1 MQAPSVTCLVT
12 IPGGASVG
20 TPSLQRS
27 ATKEKDCLELG
38 SGQRLHDA
46 DDPDRAMGNAT
57 ETPRCQSIGP
67 KRIYLR
73 PAGFERADARNV
85 RILIEGVRQAWIA

>member
-1 MQAPSVTCLVT
+1 
-12 IPGGASVG
+12 
-20 TPSLQRS
+20 
-27 ATKEKDCLELG
+27 
-38 SGQRLHDA
+38 
-46 DDPDRAMGNAT
+46 MGNAT
-57 ETPRCQSIGP
+57 ETPRCQSIEP